1 MSSKLEIEY
10 PTNLPDV
17 LQTTRAR
24 FEQEAK
30 MAMAVKLFEMRR
42 LSSGMAAALVG
53 MDRVSFLLRLSDFG
67 VPMIDLDADELAEDV
82 ANARVCHRDQ
92 HGTDHR
98 LDRGDRRFVAAAE
111 AVFASRRAARSL
123 RRAAGERRN
132 DVRCD
137 RVCFRQRHRAT
148 N

>member
-10 PTNLPDV
+10 PENLPDV
-17 LQTTRAR
+17 LQTTRSR

-67 VPMIDLDADELAEDV
+67 VPMIDLDADELAEDI
-82 ANARVCHRDQ
+82 ANA
-92 HGTDHR
+92 
-98 LDRGDRRFVAAAE
+98 
-111 AVFASRRAARSL
+111 
-123 RRAAGERRN
+123 
-132 DVRCD
+132 
-137 RVCFRQRHRAT
+137 
-148 N
+148 